1 MKKLNRST
9 SATAQTFKYSAVAV
23 AVLGLAQIAH
33 AQTATTD
40 SGELVVTGFRAA
52 LAGAL
57 SKKKEESGVVDVIK
71 AEDIGKFPDSNL
83 AESLQRIP
91 GIAIIREGGEGR
103 SISVRGLNPDF
114 TRVRINGMEA
124 LASWGNQDGPSRSR
138 GFDFN
143 IFASELFSEIMV
155 RKTSS
160 ADVDEGSLGATVDL
174 RAARP
179 FDFKS
184 KNGPVAMVSSKAV
197 YNDGSGSTNPRTAF
211 LLSNLNED
219 KTFGFLFSGALSK
232 TNTLEAGFDT
242 VRWSDPT
249 MVSGSSS
256 LPGFAVTAP
265 YAATGTT
272 ANTVNATDYS
282 QNKYFPRI
290 PRYGQFAN
298 KQDRTGLTASF
309 QAKPTQDTTVTLDMM
324 YSKLDGQRFE
334 NWLEA
339 LSFSRKG
346 TAGIGGT
353 SIVSAAYD
361 AKNNLVSGV
370 FNGVDIR
377 TESRL
382 DALSSTFKQPT
393 LNLEHYFNDDLKLS
407 ATYGRATNEYR
418 NPTQITTSLDA
429 YNVQGYS
436 IDFSGNNRRPI
447 IGYGNLDVRGFGNN
461 NCATVGAGATCG
473 FGFTQTNT
481 TTGDPS
487 LLRMRQMNVD
497 NANDT
502 AEVNLAW
509 DLQPGKTKVLGG
521 LSRKTF
527 AYKSTEFR
535 RNTAATGADNEAIP
549 SIPGAEYTTMFSGY
563 GKGVGV
569 PGATPTAWLVPN
581 FQALQTL
588 WDFNGQ
594 VLSGMDNSNAR
605 ANTSSVSEK
614 DNGIY
619 GMVDFKEK
627 INGMTLRGNLGARYV
642 TTDLSV
648 TGYTKPS
655 TTSPVTEYTVTNS
668 YNDTLPSMN
677 LALSPT
683 DDIVV
688 RVGAAKVMA
697 RPGLTNM
704 NPAGSYTSTTN
715 TLSSGNPFLKPY
727 RAKSY
732 DLGAEYYFDKRGM
745 LGAGLFRKNI
755 DSYIQSL
762 LTQTTWSAMG
772 LDPTKFTTATLAS
785 DAVWTKTSINT
796 PGGKLDGI
804 ELNYQQPFNF
814 LEGIGRNFGSLVSYT
829 KVNSKINYV
838 NTSTTA
844 GTTYI
849 VDNLLGMSPNTWAAT
864 LYYEDD
870 TIMGRLSVTSRASV
884 VTAINPGNNNDILGR
899 NPYKTL
905 DASFSYKWD
914 KQLSL
919 TLEAV
924 NLTNASDD
932 QFVGRDR
939 NNVYRNMVTGRIV
952 MAGARYNF

>member
-1 MKKLNRST
+1 MKKLDK
-9 SATAQTFKYSAVAV
+9 SARHMAQTFKYSAVAV
-23 AVLGLAQIAH
+23 AVLGLAQVAH
-33 AQTATTD
+33 AQTAAPE
-40 SGELVVTGFRAA
+40 SNELVVTGFRAA

-57 SKKKEESGVVDVIK
+57 TKKKEESGVVDVIK

-83 AESLQRIP
+83 AESLQRVP

-143 IFASELFSEIMV
+143 IFASELFSEIVV
-155 RKTSS
+155 RKTAS

-184 KNGPVAMVSSKAV
+184 KSGPVSMLSVKGV
-197 YNDGSGSTNPRTAF
+197 YNDGSGKTNPRAAF
-211 LLSNLNED
+211 LFSNVNED
-219 KTFGFLFSGALSK
+219 KTMGVLFSGAVSK

-242 VRWSDPT
+242 VRWSDAT
-249 MVSGSSS
+249 MVSGSKDV
-256 LPGFAVTAP
+256 PGFVN
-265 YAATGTT
+265 TGLGLA
-272 ANTVNATDYS
+272 ANTVSTDTS
-282 QNKYFPRI
+282 LNKYFPRI

-298 KQDRTGLTASF
+298 EQDRVGLTASL
-309 QAKPTQDTTVTLDMM
+309 QAKLSPDTTVSLDMM
-324 YSKLDGQRFE
+324 YSKLDGKRFE

-339 LSFSRKG
+339 LSFSRKAV
-346 TAGIGGT
+346 AGIGGT
-353 SIVSAAYD
+353 SIVSATYD
-361 AKNNLVSGV
+361 SKNNLLTGV

-382 DALSSTFKQPT
+382 DELSSTFQQPT
-393 LNLEHYFNDDLKLS
+393 LNFEHFFNDDLKLS
-407 ATYGRATNEYR
+407 ATLGRASNQYR

-436 IDFSGNNRRPI
+436 IDFTGDNRRPV
-447 IGYGNLDVRGFGNN
+447 IGYGNLNVAQFGNN
-461 NCATVGAGATCG
+461 NCTAVTTCG
-473 FGFTQTNT
+473 LGFTSST
-481 TTGDPS
+481 TLGDPS

-497 NANDT
+497 NSNET
-502 AEVNLAW
+502 AEVNLTW

-521 LSRKTF
+521 ASRKTF
-527 AYKSTEFR
+527 TYKSTEFR
-535 RNTAATGADNEAIP
+535 RTTAATGADNDVIP
-549 SIPGAEYTTMFSGY
+549 TVPTADYTQLFSGY
-563 GKGVGV
+563 GTGVGV

-594 VLSGMDNSNAR
+594 TLAGLDNTNAR
-605 ANTSSVSEK
+605 GATSSVTEK
-614 DNGIY
+614 DNGVY
-619 GMVDFKEK
+619 GMLDFKEK
-627 INGMTLRGNLGARYV
+627 VNGMTLRGNVGVRYV

-648 TGYTKPS
+648 TGFTKPS
-655 TTSPVTEYTVTNS
+655 ATSAVSQYTVNNNYT
-668 YNDTLPSMN
+668 DTLPSMN

-683 DDIVV
+683 NDVVV
-688 RVGAAKVMA
+688 RLGAAKVMA

-704 NPAGSYTSTTN
+704 NPAGSYSSTSN
-715 TLSSGNPFLKPY
+715 TLTSGNPFLKPY

-732 DLGAEYYFDKRGM
+732 DLGTEYYFDKRGM
-745 LGAGLFRKNI
+745 VGVGVFRKDI
-755 DSYIQSL
+755 DSYIQKL

-785 DAVWTKTSINT
+785 DALWTSTSINT

-804 ELNYQQPFNF
+804 ELNYQQPFTF
-814 LEGIGRNFGSLVSYT
+814 LEGAGRNFGSLMSYT

-838 NTSTTA
+838 NTTSTA

-849 VDNLLGMSPNTWAAT
+849 VDNLLGMAPTTWAAT

-884 VTAINPGNNNDILGR
+884 VTQINPGNNNDILGR
-899 NPYKTL
+899 NPFKTL

-914 KQLSL
+914 KQLTL
-919 TLEAV
+919 TAEGV
-924 NLTNASDD
+924 NLTNARDD
-932 QFVGRDR
+932 QFVGRARD
-939 NNVYRNMVTGRIV
+939 NVYRNMVTGRIF
-952 MAGARYNF
+952 MLGARYSF

>member
-1 MKKLNRST
+1 MKKLKSTT
-9 SATAQTFKYSAVAV
+9 SAKSQSFKYSAVAV
-23 AVLGLAQIAH
+23 AVLGLAQMAH

-91 GIAIIREGGEGR
+91 GVAIIREGGEGR

-155 RKTSS
+155 RKTPS

-184 KNGPVAMVSSKAV
+184 KNGPVAMLSSKAV
-197 YNDGSGSTNPRTAF
+197 YNDGAGKTNPRTAF
-211 LLSNLNED
+211 LFSNVNED
-219 KTFGFLFSGALSK
+219 RTFGYLFSGAVSK

-249 MVSGSSS
+249 MVSGSTAA
-256 LPGFAVTAP
+256 PGFVN
-265 YAATGTT
+265 TGLGLA
-272 ANTVNATDYS
+272 ANTLNAADPT
-282 QNKYFPRI
+282 QNKLFPRI

-298 KQDRTGLTASF
+298 EQNRTGLTASF
-309 QAKPTQDTTVTLDMM
+309 QAKPSQDTTVTLDLM
-324 YSKLDGQRFE
+324 YSKLDGNRFE

-353 SIVSAAYD
+353 SVVSAAYD

-382 DALSSTFKQPT
+382 DQLTSTFKQPT
-393 LNLEHYFNDDLKLS
+393 LSLEHYFNDDLKLS
-407 ATYGRATNEYR
+407 ATLGRATNEYR
-418 NPTQITTSLDA
+418 NPVQITTSLDA

-436 IDFSGNNRRPI
+436 IDFSGDNRRPV
-447 IGYGNLDVRGFGNN
+447 IGYGNLNVGSFGNN
-461 NCATVGAGATCG
+461 NCAAVATCG

-497 NANDT
+497 NSNDT

-521 LSRKTF
+521 VSRKTF
-527 AYKSTEFR
+527 SYKSTEFR

-549 SIPGAEYTTMFSGY
+549 SVPTGDYTTLFSGY

-581 FQALQTL
+581 FQALQSF

-594 VLSGMDNSNAR
+594 TLAGLDNSNAR
-605 ANTSSVSEK
+605 ANTSSVTEK
-614 DNGIY
+614 DNGVY

-627 INGMTLRGNLGARYV
+627 VGGMTLRGNAGLRYV
-642 TTDLSV
+642 TTNLSV
-648 TGYTKPS
+648 TGFTKPG
-655 TTSPVTEYTVTNS
+655 TTVQEYTVNHNYS
-668 YNDTLPSMN
+668 DTLPSLN
-677 LALSPT
+677 LALSPS
-683 DDIVV
+683 DDVV
-688 RVGAAKVMA
+688 LRMGAAKVMA

-704 NPAGSYTSTTN
+704 NPAGSYSSTTN
-715 TLSSGNPFLKPY
+715 QLTSGNPFLQPF
-727 RAKSY
+727 RAKTY
-732 DLGAEYYFDKRGM
+732 DLGAEYYFSKRGM
-745 LGAGLFRKNI
+745 LGVGLFRKDI

-762 LTQTTWSAMG
+762 LTQTTWGAMG
-772 LDPTKFTTATLAS
+772 LDPTKFTTATLSS
-785 DAVWTKTSINT
+785 DSVWTKTSINT

-804 ELNYQQPFNF
+804 ELNYQQPFTF
-814 LEGIGRNFGSLVSYT
+814 LEGIGRNFGSLMSYT
-829 KVNSKINYV
+829 KVNSKMSYV

-849 VDNLLGMSPNTWAAT
+849 VDNLLGMSPNTWSAT

-870 TIMGRLSVTSRASV
+870 VVMGRLSVTSRASV

-914 KQLSL
+914 KNLTL
-919 TLEAV
+919 TLEGV
-924 NLTNASDD
+924 NLTNSRDD

-939 NNVYRNMVTGRIV
+939 NNVYRNMVTGRVV
-952 MAGARYNF
+952 MAGARYSF

>member
-1 MKKLNRST
+1 MKKLEKVSRAS
-9 SATAQTFKYSAVAV
+9 AQTFKYSAVAV

-91 GIAIIREGGEGR
+91 GVAIIREGGEGR

-155 RKTSS
+155 RKTPS

-184 KNGPVAMVSSKAV
+184 GKGPVAMISSKAV
-197 YNDGSGSTNPRTAF
+197 YNDGSGKTNPRTAF
-211 LLSNLNED
+211 LFSNVNED
-219 KTFGFLFSGALSK
+219 KTFGYLFSGAVSK

-256 LPGFAVTAP
+256 LPGFVN
-265 YAATGTT
+265 TGLGLA
-272 ANTVNATDYS
+272 ANTVSATDPT
-282 QNKYFPRI
+282 QNKMFPRI

-298 KQDRTGLTASF
+298 EQNRTGLTASF
-309 QAKPTQDTTVTLDMM
+309 QAKPSQDTTVTLDLM
-324 YSKLDGQRFE
+324 YSKLDGNRFE

-382 DALSSTFKQPT
+382 DSLTSTFKQPT

-407 ATYGRATNEYR
+407 ATLGRATNQYR

-436 IDFSGNNRRPI
+436 MDFSGDSRRPV
-447 IGYGNLDVRGFGNN
+447 IGYGNLNVGSFGNN
-461 NCATVGAGATCG
+461 NCAAVTTCG

-481 TTGDPS
+481 TTGDAG

-497 NANDT
+497 NGNDT
-502 AEVNLAW
+502 AEVNLTW
-509 DLQPGKTKVLGG
+509 DLDPGKTKVMGG

-527 AYKSTEFR
+527 SYKSTEFR
-535 RNTAATGADNEAIP
+535 RTTSTGGDNEAIP
-549 SIPGAEYTTMFSGY
+549 SVPTADYTTLFSGY

-581 FQALQTL
+581 FQALQTF
-588 WDFNGQ
+588 WDFNNQALAG
-594 VLSGMDNSNAR
+594 LDNSNAR
-605 ANTSSVSEK
+605 ANTSNVTEK
-614 DNGIY
+614 DNGVY
-619 GMVDFKEK
+619 GMLDFKEK
-627 INGMTLRGNLGARYV
+627 VNGMKLRGNVGLRYV
-642 TTDLSV
+642 TTNLSV
-648 TGYTKPS
+648 TGFTKPG
-655 TTSPVTEYTVTNS
+655 TTVQEYTVNHNYS
-668 YNDTLPSMN
+668 DTLPSLN
-677 LALSPT
+677 LALSPS
-683 DDIVV
+683 DDVV
-688 RVGAAKVMA
+688 LRMGAAKVMA

-704 NPAGSYTSTTN
+704 NPAGSYSSTTN
-715 TLSSGNPFLKPY
+715 QLTSGNPFLKPF
-727 RAKSY
+727 RAKTY
-732 DLGAEYYFDKRGM
+732 DLGAEYYFEKRGM
-745 LGAGLFRKNI
+745 VGVGLFRKDI

-772 LDPTKFTTATLAS
+772 LDPTKFTTATLAGDS
-785 DAVWTKTSINT
+785 VWTKTSINT

-804 ELNYQQPFNF
+804 ELNYQQPFSF

-829 KVNSKINYV
+829 KVNSKMNYV
-838 NTSTTA
+838 NTTTTA

-849 VDNLLGMSPNTWAAT
+849 VDNLLGMSPNTWSAT

-870 TIMGRLSVTSRASV
+870 VVMGRLSVTNRASV

-914 KQLSL
+914 KQLTL
-919 TLEAV
+919 TLEGV
-924 NLTNASDD
+924 NLTNARDD

-939 NNVYRNMVTGRIV
+939 NNVYRNMVTGRIL

>member
-1 MKKLNRST
+1 MKKLKSTT
-9 SATAQTFKYSAVAV
+9 SAKSQSFKYSAVAV
-23 AVLGLAQIAH
+23 AVLGLAQMAH

-91 GIAIIREGGEGR
+91 GVAIIREGGEGR

-155 RKTSS
+155 RKTPS

-184 KNGPVAMVSSKAV
+184 KNGPVAMLSSKAV
-197 YNDGSGSTNPRTAF
+197 YNDGAGKTNPRTAF
-211 LLSNLNED
+211 LFSNVNED
-219 KTFGFLFSGALSK
+219 RTFGYLFSGAVSK

-249 MVSGSSS
+249 MVSGSTAA
-256 LPGFAVTAP
+256 PGFVN
-265 YAATGTT
+265 TGLGLA
-272 ANTVNATDYS
+272 ANTLNAADPT
-282 QNKYFPRI
+282 QNKLFPRI

-298 KQDRTGLTASF
+298 EQNRTGLTASF
-309 QAKPTQDTTVTLDMM
+309 QAKPSQDTTVTLDLM
-324 YSKLDGQRFE
+324 YSKLDGNRFE

-353 SIVSAAYD
+353 SVVSADYD

-382 DALSSTFKQPT
+382 DQLTSTFKQPT
-393 LNLEHYFNDDLKLS
+393 LSLEHYFNDDLKLS
-407 ATYGRATNEYR
+407 ATLGRATNEYR
-418 NPTQITTSLDA
+418 NPVQITTSLDA

-436 IDFSGNNRRPI
+436 IDFSGDNRRPV
-447 IGYGNLDVRGFGNN
+447 IGYGNLNVGTFGNN
-461 NCATVGAGATCG
+461 NCAAVASCG
-473 FGFTQTNT
+473 LGFNQTNT
-481 TTGDPS
+481 TIGDAS

-497 NANDT
+497 NSNDT

-521 LSRKTF
+521 LSRKSF
-527 AYKSTEFR
+527 SYKSTEFR
-535 RNTAATGADNEAIP
+535 RSTAATGADNDVIP
-549 SIPGAEYTTMFSGY
+549 SVPTGDYTTMFSGY

-581 FQALQTL
+581 FQALQSF

-594 VLSGMDNSNAR
+594 ALSGLDNTNAR
-605 ANTSSVSEK
+605 ANTSSVTEK
-614 DNGIY
+614 DNGVY

-627 INGMTLRGNLGARYV
+627 IGGMTLRGNAGLRYV
-642 TTDLSV
+642 TTNLSV
-648 TGYTKPS
+648 TGFTKPG
-655 TTSPVTEYTVTNS
+655 TTVQEYTVNHNYS
-668 YNDTLPSMN
+668 DTLPSLN
-677 LALSPT
+677 LALSPS
-683 DDIVV
+683 DDVV
-688 RVGAAKVMA
+688 LRMGAAKVMA

-704 NPAGSYTSTTN
+704 NPAGSYSSTTN
-715 TLSSGNPFLKPY
+715 QLTSGNPFLQPF
-727 RAKSY
+727 RAKTY
-732 DLGAEYYFDKRGM
+732 DLGAEYYFSKRGM
-745 LGAGLFRKNI
+745 LGVGLFRKDI

-762 LTQTTWSAMG
+762 LTQTTWGAMG
-772 LDPTKFTTATLAS
+772 LDPTKFTTATLSS
-785 DAVWTKTSINT
+785 DSVWTKTSINT

-804 ELNYQQPFNF
+804 ELNYQQPFTF
-814 LEGIGRNFGSLVSYT
+814 LEGIGRNFGSLMSYT
-829 KVNSKINYV
+829 KVNSKLSYV

-849 VDNLLGMSPNTWAAT
+849 VDNLLGMSPNTWSAT

-870 TIMGRLSVTSRASV
+870 VVMGRLSVTSRASV

-914 KQLSL
+914 KNLTL
-919 TLEAV
+919 TLEGV
-924 NLTNASDD
+924 NLTNARDD

-939 NNVYRNMVTGRIV
+939 NNVYRNMVTGRVV
-952 MAGARYNF
+952 MAGARYSF